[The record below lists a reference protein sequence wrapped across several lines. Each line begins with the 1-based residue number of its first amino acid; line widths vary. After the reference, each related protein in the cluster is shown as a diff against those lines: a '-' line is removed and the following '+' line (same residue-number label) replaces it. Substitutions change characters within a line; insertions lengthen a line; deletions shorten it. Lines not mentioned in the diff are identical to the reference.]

1 MGKIV
6 AVSVMS
12 ALVSIYFN
20 GCGFF
25 KSTGNQAL
33 ASLGNAAGQSVSN
46 ALSSKSS
53 SNESKAKSA
62 NDENNKGKCSGNE
75 IKTDKSVEKGECKGG
90 KRNGVWKYYDNYG
103 YIQKEITFQNG
114 EMTLE
119 KVYDK
124 DENLSYM
131 TRYNKGEPEY
141 KRGYTEKGELVSFEH
156 FKTDSKVKF
165 ERKYEIKKLIWQID
179 SKIYKAKEQAQEVAQ
194 KRAESKVKKPT
205 MQEVRNSKNAM
216 DTYRAN
222 LQAQV
227 EKELQIELNGKV
239 PSIPNFDTLS
249 DEQIIAF
256 VNNNKLTP
264 QQEQVYSAS
273 IAVGSLRLIKEDW
286 NSKITFERYNK
297 RMFDDRTTWE
307 TMGYI
312 DGDYGERCQG
322 DDLAVKALRESYNC
336 RTFATQYKELIDKSA
351 FKDKIYN
358 ALPKPKNQ

>member
-12 ALVSIYFN
+12 VLVSISFN

-33 ASLGNAAGQSVSN
+33 ASLGNAAEQSVSN

-53 SNESKAKSA
+53 SSKSQAKSA
-62 NDENNKGKCSGNE
+62 NDEDNKGKCSGNE
-75 IKTDKSVEKGECKGG
+75 IKTDKSVEKGECKNG

-114 EMTLE
+114 EMTIE
-119 KVYDK
+119 KKYDK
-124 DENLSYM
+124 DENLSYT

-141 KRGYTEKGELVSFEH
+141 ERSYGKKGELSV
-156 FKTDSKVKF
+156 FKYAKIDSKVKF
-165 ERKYEIKKLIWQID
+165 ERSYEIEKLIWQIEARTRE
-179 SKIYKAKEQAQEVAQ
+179 AKEQAQEVAQ

-205 MQEVRNSKNAM
+205 MQEVKKSKNAM

-256 VNNNKLTP
+256 VNNHKLEP
-264 QQEQVYSAS
+264 QKEQVYSVEP
-273 IAVGSLRLIKEDW
+273 ITDGSLRLIKEYGSW
-286 NSKITFERYNK
+286 LLYFERYDK
-297 RMFDDRTTWE
+297 GKYGSRGGWE
-307 TMGYI
+307 QMGNL
-312 DGDYGERCQG
+312 DGGSCTERY
-322 DDLAVKALRESYNC
+322 DNFKYKANYNC

-351 FKDKIYN
+351 FKDRIYN

>member
-12 ALVSIYFN
+12 AIVSVSFN

-33 ASLGNAAGQSVSN
+33 ASLSNVAGQSVSN

-53 SNESKAKSA
+53 SGKSQAKSA
-62 NDENNKGKCSGNE
+62 NDENDKGKCSSNE

-114 EMTLE
+114 EMTIE

-131 TRYNKGEPEY
+131 AKYNKDEEKGEEY
-141 KRGYTEKGELVSFEH
+141 KRRYGKKGELVSFEH

-165 ERKYEIKKLIWQID
+165 ERKYEIKKLIQEIND
-179 SKIYKAKEQAQEVAQ
+179 KTLNLKEQAQEIAQ

-239 PSIPNFDTLS
+239 PSIPNFDAYS
-249 DEQIIAF
+249 DAQLIAYI
-256 VNNNKLTP
+256 NSNKLEP
-264 QQEQVYSAS
+264 QQEQVYSVEP
-273 IAVGSLRLIKEDW
+273 ITDGSLRLTTEGVSW
-286 NSKITFERYNK
+286 YFERYNEFK
-297 RMFDDRTTWE
+297 YGSSGSWE
-307 TMGYI
+307 KMGEIYSNRSSCTVS
-312 DGDYGERCQG
+312 YGNVEYKER
-322 DDLAVKALRESYNC
+322 YNC
-336 RTFATQYKELIDKSA
+336 RTFATQYKHLIDKSA
-351 FKDKIYN
+351 FKDTIYN
-358 ALPKPKNQ
+358 LLPKPKNQ